1 MRFRKGGYVQ
11 VYFWPYSTHTLIR
24 GVATQC
30 GITYPGD
37 VVNHLNLNDQ
47 IAAVLSL
54 EDVHKVTAIRAEAGV
69 CRPTKTIGM
78 PDGGLF

>member
-30 GITYPGD
+30 GVIYPED
-37 VVNHLNLNDQ
+37 VVNHLNLNLSDQ

-54 EDVHKVTAIRAEAGV
+54 EDV
-69 CRPTKTIGM
+69 TK
-78 PDGGLF
+78 